1 MEGKLKER
9 EIAYNSLLERLR
21 TISKS
26 SYDVIKTNQQAL
38 IEAGKDANSGIS
50 TIFPLNFNN
59 FLDENGNYDKEK
71 AKKAIIENIN
81 EIESKGYNF
90 IIKPNSFNRRNY
102 NIDDFYKL
110 KTDQEKKEYF
120 ADYIAEILPITY
132 GCNYPL
138 EAKDKDGK
146 TTLINF
152 TISNFYFSEFQ
163 TVQTFFHELT
173 HSLQDDW
180 TKQKSD
186 LIRNED
192 YLHRNNPTYYVEV
205 LDGVRER
212 KINYDSKYF
221 DGEPTDDKINEA
233 KKKFY
238 EDYRE
243 NLDNLFYV
251 KAKMETE
258 ADLLGAMAVAIINR
272 NNPLKLDAIKK
283 EFYNNIAFDIRH
295 AINRKGIASISTNCP
310 YNSLPLVIDFI
321 EDIEKNPENY
331 DRYINKNGEID
342 FVKLRQEITRPV
354 TEDYVENV
362 IKKTFDDIGFRVS
375 DSEFVIEEEKKQEIN
390 QRYKT
395 SSTPLKQVIDKL
407 PEPERYP
414 MPKEGEEVHAI
425 IKLAGLFSNFLR
437 KSNSLDIYEESIKRI
452 RDGSMEERI
461 IGAIETI
468 TRETVKEKS
477 R

>member
-1 MEGKLKER
+1 MEKKV
-9 EIAYNSLLERLR
+9 IYDSLLERLKN
-21 TISKS
+21 ISKD
-26 SYDVIKTNQQAL
+26 SYEVIKPNQKAL
-38 IEAGKDANSGIS
+38 IEAGKDPNSGIN

-59 FLDENGNYDKEK
+59 FLDENGNYDKDK
-71 AKKAIIENIN
+71 AKQAIIENMN
-81 EIESKGYNF
+81 EIESKGYKF
-90 IIKPNSFNRRNY
+90 IIDHNNFSSRRY
-102 NIDDFYKL
+102 NIDSFYNL

-120 ADYIAEILPITY
+120 ANYIAEILPITY

-233 KKKFY
+233 EIKFDK
-238 EDYRE
+238 DYKE
-243 NLDNLFYV
+243 NVADLFYV
-251 KAKMETE
+251 NTKMETE
-258 ADLLGAMAVAIINR
+258 ADLFGAIAVAIINR
-272 NNPLKLDAIKK
+272 NNPVKLDAIKK
-283 EFYNNIAFDIRH
+283 EFYNNIAFDIRNV
-295 AINRKGIASISTNCP
+295 INKKGIASVSNNCP
-310 YNSLPLVIDFI
+310 YNSLPLVINFI
-321 EDIEKNPENY
+321 EDIEKHPKDY
-331 DRYINKNGEID
+331 DKYINKNGEID

-395 SSTPLKQVIDKL
+395 SSTPLKQVIEELPKL
-407 PEPERYP
+407 ERYP

-425 IKLAGLFSNFLR
+425 MKLAGLFSNFVR
-437 KSNSLDIYEESIKRI
+437 KTNSLEVFEESIEKI
-452 RDGSMEERI
+452 KAGGMEERI
-461 IGAIETI
+461 VGAIETI

>member
-1 MEGKLKER
+1 M
-9 EIAYNSLLERLR
+9 
-21 TISKS
+21 
-26 SYDVIKTNQQAL
+26 
-38 IEAGKDANSGIS
+38 
-50 TIFPLNFNN
+50 
-59 FLDENGNYDKEK
+59 
-71 AKKAIIENIN
+71 N
-81 EIESKGYNF
+81 EIESKGYKF
-90 IIKPNSFNRRNY
+90 IIDHNNFSSRRY
-102 NIDDFYKL
+102 NIDSFYNL

-120 ADYIAEILPITY
+120 ANYIAEILPITY

-138 EAKDKDGK
+138 EIKDKDGK

-251 KAKMETE
+251 NTKMETE

-283 EFYNNIAFDIRH
+283 EFYNNIAFDIRNV
-295 AINRKGIASISTNCP
+295 IKKKGIASVSNNCP
-310 YNSLPLVIDFI
+310 YNSLPLVINFI
-321 EDIEKNPENY
+321 EDIEKHPKDY
-331 DRYINKNGEID
+331 DKYINKNGEID

-362 IKKTFDDIGFRVS
+362 IKKTFDDIGFEKIFS
-375 DSEFVIEEEKKQEIN
+375 YYGINNKKKQEIN
-390 QRYKT
+390 QRYET
-395 SSTPLKQVIDKL
+395 SSTPLKQVIEELPKL
-407 PEPERYP
+407 ERYP
-414 MPKEGEEVHAI
+414 IPKEGEEVHAI
-425 IKLAGLFSNFLR
+425 MKLAGLFSNFVR

-461 IGAIETI
+461 IGAIETM
-468 TRETVKEKS
+468 VKETSKDKENS
-477 R
+477 LQK

>member
-1 MEGKLKER
+1 MEKKV
-9 EIAYNSLLERLR
+9 IYDSLLERLKN
-21 TISKS
+21 ISKD
-26 SYDVIKTNQQAL
+26 SYDVIKTNQQAS
-38 IEAGKDANSGIS
+38 IEAGKDPNSGIN

-59 FLDENGNYDKEK
+59 FLDENGNYDKDK
-71 AKKAIIENIN
+71 AKKAIIENMN
-81 EIESKGYNF
+81 EIESKGYKF
-90 IIKPNSFNRRNY
+90 IIEPYNFDRRNY

-110 KTDQEKKEYF
+110 KTDQEKKEFF
-120 ADYIAEILPITY
+120 ANYIAEILPITY

-138 EAKDKDGK
+138 EIKDKDGK

-180 TKQKSD
+180 TKQKGD
-186 LIRNED
+186 LIRNKG
-192 YLHRNNPTYYVEV
+192 YLRRNNPTYYVKV

-221 DGEPTDDKINEA
+221 DGEPTDNKINEA

-251 KAKMETE
+251 NTKMETE
-258 ADLLGAMAVAIINR
+258 ADLFGAIAVAIINR
-272 NNPLKLDAIKK
+272 NNPVKLDAIKK
-283 EFYNNIAFDIRH
+283 EFYNKIAFDIRNT
-295 AINRKGIASISTNCP
+295 INKKGISFVSNDCP

-331 DRYINKNGEID
+331 DRYINENGEID

-375 DSEFVIEEEKKQEIN
+375 DSKFVIEEEKKQEIN
-390 QRYKT
+390 QRYET
-395 SSTPLKQVIDKL
+395 SSTPLKQVIEELPKL
-407 PEPERYP
+407 ERYP
-414 MPKEGEEVHAI
+414 MPEEGEEVHAI
-425 IKLAGLFSNFLR
+425 MKLAGLFSNFVR
-437 KSNSLDIYEESIKRI
+437 KTNSLEVLEESIEKI
-452 RDGSMEERI
+452 KAGGMEERI
-461 IGAIETI
+461 VGAIETM
-468 TRETVKEKS
+468 VKETSKDKENS
-477 R
+477 LQK

>member
-1 MEGKLKER
+1 MEKKV
-9 EIAYNSLLERLR
+9 IYDSLLERLKN
-21 TISKS
+21 ISKD
-26 SYDVIKTNQQAL
+26 SYEVIKPNQKAL
-38 IEAGKDANSGIS
+38 IEAGKDPNSGIN

-59 FLDENGNYDKEK
+59 FLDENGNYDKDK
-71 AKKAIIENIN
+71 AKQAIIENMN
-81 EIESKGYNF
+81 EIESKGYKF
-90 IIKPNSFNRRNY
+90 IIDHNNFSSRRY
-102 NIDDFYKL
+102 NIDSFYNL

-120 ADYIAEILPITY
+120 ANYIAEILPITY

-251 KAKMETE
+251 NTKMETE
-258 ADLLGAMAVAIINR
+258 ADLLGAMSVAIINR
-272 NNPLKLDAIKK
+272 NNPVKLDAIKK
-283 EFYNNIAFDIRH
+283 EFYNNIAFDIRNT
-295 AINRKGIASISTNCP
+295 INKKGISFVSNDCP
-310 YNSLPLVIDFI
+310 YNSLPLVINFI

-331 DRYINKNGEID
+331 DRYINENGEID

-362 IKKTFDDIGFRVS
+362 IKKTFDDIGFEKIFS
-375 DSEFVIEEEKKQEIN
+375 YYGINDEKKQEIN
-390 QRYKT
+390 QRYET

-425 IKLAGLFSNFLR
+425 IKLAGLFSNFVR
-437 KSNSLDIYEESIKRI
+437 KTNSLEVFEESIEKI
-452 RDGSMEERI
+452 KAGGMEERI
-461 IGAIETI
+461 VGAIETM
-468 TRETVKEKS
+468 VKETSKDKENS
-477 R
+477 LQK

>member
-1 MEGKLKER
+1 MEKKV
-9 EIAYNSLLERLR
+9 IYDSLLERLR

-26 SYDVIKTNQQAL
+26 SYEVIKTNQQAL
-38 IEAGKDANSGIS
+38 IEAGKDPNSGIN

-59 FLDENGNYDKEK
+59 FLDENGNYDKDK
-71 AKKAIIENIN
+71 AKQAIIENMN
-81 EIESKGYNF
+81 EIESKGYKF
-90 IIKPNSFNRRNY
+90 IIDHNNFSSRRY
-102 NIDDFYKL
+102 NIDSFYNL

-120 ADYIAEILPITY
+120 ANYIAEILPITY

-138 EAKDKDGK
+138 EIKDKDGK

-180 TKQKSD
+180 TKQKGD
-186 LIRNED
+186 LIRNEE
-192 YLHRNNPTYYVEV
+192 YLCENNPIYYTKV
-205 LDGVRER
+205 LDGIRER

-233 KKKFY
+233 KEKFN
-238 EDYRE
+238 EDYKE
-243 NLDNLFYV
+243 NADKLFYV
-251 KAKMETE
+251 NTKMETE

-272 NNPLKLDAIKK
+272 NNPIKLDAIKK
-283 EFYNNIAFDIRH
+283 EFYNNIAFGIRNV
-295 AINRKGIASISTNCP
+295 INKKGIASVSNNCP
-310 YNSLPLVIDFI
+310 YNSLPLVINFI
-321 EDIEKNPENY
+321 EDIEKHPKDY
-331 DRYINKNGEID
+331 DKYINKNGEID

-390 QRYKT
+390 QRYET
-395 SSTPLKQVIDKL
+395 SSTPLKQVIEELPKL
-407 PEPERYP
+407 ERYP
-414 MPKEGEEVHAI
+414 MPKEGEEAHAI
-425 IKLAGLFSNFLR
+425 IKLVGLFSNFVR
-437 KSNSLDIYEESIKRI
+437 KTNSLEVFEESIEKI
-452 RDGSMEERI
+452 KAGGMEERI
-461 IGAIETI
+461 VGAIETM
-468 TRETVKEKS
+468 VKETSKDKENS
-477 R
+477 LQK